1 MKLYKITYDLVDE
14 DAAADGGNI
23 VKTMQEFA
31 TSDGAAS
38 KRCTAIKSEFK
49 KQLDGKPEREA
60 LDVPNT
66 KVELVEWLNKNATMV
81 SAEVVK

>member
-38 KRCTAIKSEFK
+38 KRCTAIKAAFK
-49 KQLDGKPEREA
+49 KQLDGKVERA
-60 LDVPNT
+60 PIDVPST
-66 KVELVEWLNKNATMV
+66 KAELVEWLNKNATMAG
-81 SAEVVK
+81 AEVVK